1 MLLQDINDNN
11 PVIADPITMTSYNT
25 MEDGVTVIGKCASA
39 SASITSGV
47 KIATLSLT
55 KKIAESFYF
64 KLIFICLE

>member
-11 PVIADPITMTSYNT
+11 PVIANPITMTSYNT

-39 SASITSGV
+39 SASITSDL

-55 KKIAESFYF
+55 EKIAESFF
-64 KLIFICLE
+64 IFN